1 MNAAVKPTADEPEEI
16 EGENEIIIAER
27 YRILP
32 PTSIS
37 VSIRESRLTT
47 VISGKL
53 SSSIWVSDQR
63 M

>member
-1 MNAAVKPTADEPEEI
+1 MNAAVNLTADEPEEI

-32 PTSIS
+32 PTLIS

>member
-1 MNAAVKPTADEPEEI
+1 MNAAVNLTADEPEEI

>member
-1 MNAAVKPTADEPEEI
+1 MNAAVNPTADEPEEI